1 MQRIDIFK
9 LIILNLGILDIL
21 FTLFAKE
28 HAHHGLCIK
37 NKEIVFIT
45 FPLTP
50 FGTLTYVADIN
61 VQS

>member
-9 LIILNLGILDIL
+9 LIILNLEILDIL
-21 FTLFAKE
+21 FPLFVKE

-37 NKEIVFIT
+37 NKEIVFT
-45 FPLTP
+45 TLPVTP
-50 FGTLTYVADIN
+50 FGPLTYVADIN